1 MDGIPHP
8 SLLTAFPRSVAIIDR
23 RPEYAR
29 MLATLVTEQQPTS
42 AVRTFADPDE
52 AERWITSAPAPI
64 LVLVDVAAGRGAAMA
79 RAVTWRARRA
89 DVLLVALFDANLDD
103 EVALARRADA
113 DASVAKPCCRA
124 DWARSF
130 DALWRVPQSLAS

>member
-79 RAVTWRARRA
+79 RAVTSAAGSVSFIFFMRR
-89 DVLLVALFDANLDD
+89 LISCT
-103 EVALARRADA
+103 R
-113 DASVAKPCCRA
+113 
-124 DWARSF
+124 
-130 DALWRVPQSLAS
+130 WRVLR